1 MKRAWHKY
9 RYGDGVWSEWVL
21 MIDDTAVLTVETI
34 ERLKDRI
41 MELPP
46 NAYVFQ
52 MPAVYGPTRWRLER
66 DRAMR
71 EPVDAFL
78 DSIIEEGGDAS

>member
-9 RYGDGVWSEWVL
+9 RYGDGVWSEWYL
-21 MIDDTAVLTVETI
+21 MIDDTHVLTVEMI

-52 MPAVYGPTRWRLER
+52 MPEVYGPARWPRER
-66 DRAMR
+66 DRTIF
-71 EPVDAFL
+71 D
-78 DSIIEEGGDAS
+78 